1 VRRLSP
7 EQKETIMILVTGATG
22 TVGRE
27 LVAELA
33 RRGAKVRALSRNP
46 GAAAF
51 PAGVETVAADL
62 GDPGTL
68 SAALTGIE
76 RVFMLATG
84 PARLEH
90 ETSLVAAAQRA
101 SAARLVKLSAL
112 TAEDDA
118 AGDVIT
124 RWHRA
129 AEQAVTGSG
138 LSWTILRPGAFMSN
152 TLSWAGMI
160 RHQGQVFAPFAGIRT
175 AAIDPADVA
184 ACAAAVLLEDGHGG
198 RAYPLTGPELVS
210 ARDQT
215 AILGEVLGREIGIT
229 EIPPETAR
237 QRMIQVGMPAEIAGA
252 VLATAAGAGAGPGAL
267 VQPAVRQL
275 TGRPPRAFR
284 DWAAR
289 HAAAF
294 R

>member
-1 VRRLSP
+1 M
-7 EQKETIMILVTGATG
+7 IMILVTGATG
-22 TVGRE
+22 AVGRE

-68 SAALTGIE
+68 SFALIGIE

-84 PARLEH
+84 PARLDH
-90 ETSLVAAAQRA
+90 ETHLVAAARQA
-101 SAARLVKLSAL
+101 GAARLVKLSAL
-112 TAEDDA
+112 TAEDPA

-160 RHQGQVFAPFAGIRT
+160 RHQGQVFAPFVGIRT

-184 ACAAAVLLEDGHGG
+184 ACAAAVLLEDGHDGQ
-198 RAYPLTGPELVS
+198 AYPLSGPELVS
-210 ARDQT
+210 ARDQA

-229 EIPPETAR
+229 EIPPEAAR
-237 QRMIQVGMPAEIAGA
+237 ERMIAAGMPTRIADA
-252 VLATAAGAGAGPGAL
+252 VLATSAGAGAGAGAV
-267 VQPAVRQL
+267 VQPAARQL
-275 TGRPPRAFR
+275 TGRAPRPFR

>member
-1 VRRLSP
+1 
-7 EQKETIMILVTGATG
+7 MILVAGATG

-62 GDPGTL
+62 GDPETL
-68 SAALTGIE
+68 GLALAGIE

-84 PARLEH
+84 SARLDH
-90 ETSLVAAAQRA
+90 ETNLVAAARRA
-101 SAARLVKLSAL
+101 GAARLVKLSAL
-112 TAEDDA
+112 TVEDGTAD
-118 AGDVIT
+118 DIIT

-138 LSWTILRPGAFMSN
+138 LAWTILRPGAFMSN
-152 TLSWAGMI
+152 ALSWAGMI
-160 RHQGQVFAPFAGIRT
+160 RRQGQVFAPFPDVRT

-184 ACAAAVLLEDGHGG
+184 TCAAAALLEDGHAGQV
-198 RAYPLTGPELVS
+198 YPLTGPELISV
-210 ARDQT
+210 RDQAAT
-215 AILGEVLGREIGIT
+215 LSEVLEREIGIT
-229 EIPPETAR
+229 EIPPEAAR
-237 QRMIQVGMPAEIAGA
+237 QRMIHAGTPAQIADA
-252 VLATAAGAGAGPGAL
+252 VLTTLTDAATGPGAFL
-267 VQPAVRQL
+267 QPAVRQL
-275 TGRPPRAFR
+275 TGLPPRTFR

-289 HAAAF
+289 HAATF

>member
-1 VRRLSP
+1 
-7 EQKETIMILVTGATG
+7 MILVTGATG

-46 GAAAF
+46 AATAF
-51 PAGVETVAADL
+51 PAGVETMAADL

-68 SAALTGIE
+68 GLALAGIE
-76 RVFMLATG
+76 RVFILATG
-84 PARLEH
+84 PARLGH
-90 ETSLVAAAQRA
+90 ETRLVAAARRA
-101 SAARLVKLSAL
+101 GAARLVKLSAL
-112 TAEDDA
+112 TAEDSTASDI
-118 AGDVIT
+118 IT

-152 TLSWAGMI
+152 ALSWGAMI
-160 RHQGQVFAPFAGIRT
+160 RHQGQVFAPLTDVRT

-184 ACAAAVLLEDGHGG
+184 ACAAAVLLEDGHEGQ
-198 RAYPLTGPELVS
+198 AYPLTGPELIS
-210 ARDQT
+210 ARDQA
-215 AILGEVLGREIGIT
+215 AILGEVLGRKIGIT
-229 EIPPETAR
+229 EIPAEAAR
-237 QRMIQVGMPAEIAGA
+237 QRMIQAGMPAQVADA
-252 VLATAAGAGAGPGAL
+252 VLVTLAGAGAGPGAL
-267 VQPAVRQL
+267 VQPAVREL
-275 TGRPPRAFR
+275 TGRPPCTFR

-294 R
+294 A

>member
-1 VRRLSP
+1 
-7 EQKETIMILVTGATG
+7 MILVTGATG

-27 LVAELA
+27 LVTELA

-46 GAAAF
+46 AAAAF

-62 GDPGTL
+62 GDPATL
-68 SAALTGIE
+68 GLALAGIE
-76 RVFMLATG
+76 RVFMLTTG

-90 ETSLVAAAQRA
+90 EISLVAAARRA
-101 SAARLVKLSAL
+101 GAASLVKLSAL
-112 TAEDDA
+112 TVEDDTA
-118 AGDVIT
+118 DDIIT
-124 RWHRA
+124 QWHRG

-138 LSWTILRPGAFMSN
+138 LAWTILRPGAFMSN

-160 RHQGQVFAPFAGIRT
+160 RHQGQVFAPFIDVRT
-175 AAIDPADVA
+175 VAIDPADVA
-184 ACAAAVLLEDGHGG
+184 ACAAAALLNDGHQG

-215 AILGEVLGREIGIT
+215 AVLGEVLGREIGIT
-229 EIPPETAR
+229 EVPAEATR
-237 QRMIQVGMPAEIAGA
+237 TGMIQAGAPAEIADA
-252 VLATAAGAGAGPGAL
+252 VLATGAGAGTGPGAL
-267 VQPAVRQL
+267 VQPGVWRL
-275 TGRPPRAFR
+275 TGHKPRTFR
-284 DWAAR
+284 DWAAG

>member
-1 VRRLSP
+1 
-7 EQKETIMILVTGATG
+7 MILVTGATG

-46 GAAAF
+46 AATDF

-68 SAALTGIE
+68 GHAMAGVQ

-84 PARLEH
+84 LARLDH
-90 ETSLVAAAQRA
+90 ETNLVAAARRA
-101 SAARLVKLSAL
+101 GADRLVKLSAL
-112 TAEDDA
+112 TVEDPA
-118 AGDVIT
+118 ADDIIT

-129 AEQAVTGSG
+129 AEQAVTDSG
-138 LSWTILRPGAFMSN
+138 LAWTILRPGGFMSN

-160 RHQGQVFAPFAGIRT
+160 RHQGHVFAPFADVRT
-175 AAIDPADVA
+175 PVIDPADVA
-184 ACAAAVLLEDGHGG
+184 ACAAVALVEDGHRGQ
-198 RAYPLTGPELVS
+198 AYPLTGPELIG
-210 ARDQT
+210 ARDQ
-215 AILGEVLGREIGIT
+215 AAVLGEVLGREIGIT
-229 EIPPETAR
+229 EIPAEAAR
-237 QRMIQVGMPAEIAGA
+237 QRMIKAGTPADIADA
-252 VLATAAGAGAGPGAL
+252 ALTTLAGAGTGPGARVYRA
-267 VQPAVRQL
+267 VQSL
-275 TGRPPRAFR
+275 TGRPARPFRA
-284 DWAAR
+284 WATR

>member
-1 VRRLSP
+1 
-7 EQKETIMILVTGATG
+7 MILVTGATG

-46 GAAAF
+46 AGAAF

-62 GDPGTL
+62 GDPSTL
-68 SAALTGIE
+68 GPALIGIE
-76 RVFMLATG
+76 RVFLLASGT
-84 PARLEH
+84 ARLEH
-90 ETSLVAAAQRA
+90 ETNLTAAAVRA
-101 SAARLVKLSAL
+101 GAARLVKLSAL
-112 TAEDDA
+112 TAGDA
-118 AGDVIT
+118 AADDVIT

-160 RHQGQVFAPFAGIRT
+160 RHQGQVFAPFTDIRT
-175 AAIDPADVA
+175 AAVDPADVA
-184 ACAAAVLLEDGHGG
+184 ACAAAVLLEDGHDGQ
-198 RAYPLTGPELVS
+198 AYPLTGPELLS
-210 ARDQT
+210 ARDQ
-215 AILGEVLGREIGIT
+215 AAVLGGALGREIGIT
-229 EIPPETAR
+229 EIPAQTAR
-237 QRMIQVGMPAEIAGA
+237 QRMIAAGTPAQITDAL
-252 VLATAAGAGAGPGAL
+252 LATLSDAGTGPGAL
-267 VQPAVRQL
+267 VQPFVRRL
-275 TGRPPRAFR
+275 TGRPPRPFR
-284 DWAAR
+284 DWVAR